1 MQCLSNDKTED
12 RRLQTEDRRPETE
25 EQRRDE
31 GTLRISD

>member
-1 MQCLSNDKTED
+1 MKCLSNDKTED
-12 RRLQTEDRRPETE
+12 RRLQTEDHRPETE